1 MKRYLIKCIMHD
13 AEYPS
18 IKSEIVFSTVSPSYA
33 IDLMTKMSDSY
44 NAVRSDKNTKFV
56 MEIMDDGVEEDF

>member
-18 IKSEIVFSTVSPSYA
+18 IKSEIVFSTISPTYA
-33 IDLMTKMSDSY
+33 IELLTKMSDVY
-44 NAVRSDKNTKFV
+44 DAARSDKKTKFV
-56 MEIMDDGVEEDF
+56 MEIIDDGVEEDF